1 MKIQKHNNS
10 YTGGSNTTEEDRNY
24 IFSTSEAI
32 CTEFEA
38 FRRMQREEEIEY
50 PSGADLRERYLEWD
64 EGSDTPFYIP
74 RSRKY
79 RTGY

>member
-10 YTGGSNTTEEDRNY
+10 LTGGNNITEDEKDY
-24 IFSTSEAI
+24 IFSISGAI

-38 FRRMQREEEIEY
+38 FRRMQREDEIEY

-64 EGSDTPFYIP
+64 EGSDTTFYIP
-74 RSRKY
+74 RNRKY